1 MFEIGRM
8 RQAVLCSGILCF
20 HFFSWLHLVLFF
32 SVIFGVLGRIFLIL
46 VVVLNT
52 LSVNVVVKIFEC
64 YILIA
69 SSSICV
75 IHPFCMVLS

>member
-1 MFEIGRM
+1 M
-8 RQAVLCSGILCF
+8 RQAVLCSGILWF
-20 HFFSWLHLVLFF
+20 HFFSWLHLLVLFF
-32 SVIFGVLGRIFLIL
+32 RVIFGVLGRIFLIL

-75 IHPFCMVLS
+75 IHPFCMVLLFRS